1 MNNDYLKVE
10 DHDSLIKD
18 TRSKAIISTDEVSYL
33 AALQRKKKGTEFNQ
47 MKNDIKD
54 LKDLVSTL
62 VQKLDKQ

>member
-18 TRSKAIISTDEVSYL
+18 TRSKAIISTDEVAYL
-33 AALQRKKKGTEFNQ
+33 AALQRKKKGAEFNQ

-62 VQKLDKQ
+62 IQKLDKQ

>member
-10 DHDSLIKD
+10 DYDSLIKD

-62 VQKLDKQ
+62 IQKLDK

>member
-10 DHDSLIKD
+10 DYDSLIKD

-62 VQKLDKQ
+62 IQKLDKQ

>member
-54 LKDLVSTL
+54 LKDLVSIL
-62 VQKLDKQ
+62 IQKLDKQ

>member
-54 LKDLVSTL
+54 LKDLVSIL
-62 VQKLDKQ
+62 IQKLDK